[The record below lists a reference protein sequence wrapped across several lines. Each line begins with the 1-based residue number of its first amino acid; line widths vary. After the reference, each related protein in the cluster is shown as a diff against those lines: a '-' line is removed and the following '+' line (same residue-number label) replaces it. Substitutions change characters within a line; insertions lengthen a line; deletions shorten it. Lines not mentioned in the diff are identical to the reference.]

1 MTDPGFTTPAR
12 DLVTRDTVFV
22 DLDDSLRVAAR
33 LLWEHDV
40 GLLVVGTAERAEG
53 VLSERDVSGAVA
65 VGLDLDAT
73 SVREAMADAVVT
85 AAAADPAYD
94 LALQMLDR
102 GIRHLPVTDDGRVVG
117 VVSLRDLIRPLVV
130 GALTSKPS
138 EAS

>member
-1 MTDPGFTTPAR
+1 MPDPGFTTPAR

-102 GIRHLPVTDDGRVVG
+102 GIRHLPVTDDGLVVG

>member
-1 MTDPGFTTPAR
+1 MPDPGFTTPAR